1 MLFLAKLGDVLDK
14 GQTLDISAELAL
26 STLRGTPVSSVA
38 LATSSL
44 GSGGLALSQR
54 QPKD

>member
-44 GSGGLALSQR
+44 GSGGPALSQR
-54 QPKD
+54 QPRD